1 MRVMIAGADI
11 STLSSV
17 ESYLSNLGHVSTI
30 ARNGSECRAGLSKF
44 APDLLVMELN
54 VFWSGY
60 EGVMATLID
69 DPQLNEIPV
78 VFFTEFFEQSP
89 LEENPRI
96 IAQLKHPFQ
105 TQELSRLR
113 LLLDE
118 MEAARAVNSLC
129 LKQRGQLPANC
140 QKA

>member
-1 MRVMIAGADI
+1 M
-11 STLSSV
+11 
-17 ESYLSNLGHVSTI
+17 STI